1 MGRLLGPRA
10 NRAVVVGRDAS
21 ERLGR
26 ARVGTG
32 LAFGLVGFV
41 YFTWAAR
48 LPAIKADLGLSNGQ
62 LAVALV
68 GLEAGALAGLQLGGV
83 LVPRTGSRAALAVAL
98 PALAVLLAGPG
109 LAWSLATLTVAAF
122 VLATA
127 VNVATVAMNAHGVA
141 VEQRYGRPILSG
153 MYAMHSL
160 GGILGAGLGAVAAA
174 LAVARAGHFLVVAAV
189 AALAG
194 LASSRLLLPSSIDAG
209 PAGRSRRPSGSSA
222 AMATRGGWLRGW
234 SGPVVVLGALAFCVE
249 LAQSSGS
256 MWGAVHLRDNLG
268 ADASTAAAGVAA
280 LMAGTTAGRLVGD
293 PLRARVGPAR
303 LFRVGGLIAGIGFG
317 VSLLFTVPA
326 AGIVGLAL
334 LGVGTSFLLPL
345 TVSAAGSLEGGAAP
359 AVARVATL
367 GCLGSFTGPA
377 LIGALAGAVNLT
389 VALGVPAL
397 LVAGTAAYARAVRP
411 ARQDPEPRVV
421 RPAAGHSP
429 GP

>member
-1 MGRLLGPRA
+1 MGRRRGPRS
-10 NRAVVVGRDAS
+10 NRVVVASRDAS
-21 ERLGR
+21 ARLRR

-32 LAFGLVGFV
+32 LAFGLVGLV

-98 PALAVLLAGPG
+98 PSLAVLLAGPG
-109 LAWSLATLTVAAF
+109 LAGNLPTLTASAV

-153 MYAMHSL
+153 LYAMHSL
-160 GGILGAGLGAVAAA
+160 GGIVGAGLGAVAAA
-174 LAVARAGHFLVVAAV
+174 LAVGRAGHFVVMATVVAGV
-189 AALAG
+189 GFAA
-194 LASSRLLLPSSIDAG
+194 SRLLLPSSVDAT
-209 PAGRSRRPSGSSA
+209 PAGWSRPDRQSSA
-222 AMATRGGWLRGW
+222 ATTTLGGWLRGW
-234 SGPVVVLGALAFCVE
+234 SGRIVLLGALAFCVE

-268 ADASTAAAGVAA
+268 ASASTAAAGIAA
-280 LMAGTTAGRLVGD
+280 LMAGTTVGRLVGD
-293 PLRARVGPAR
+293 PLRTRVGPAR
-303 LFRVGGLIAGIGFG
+303 LFRVGGLLAGVGFG
-317 VSLLFTVPA
+317 ASLLFTVPA
-326 AGIVGLAL
+326 AGIVGLTL

-345 TVSAAGSLEGGAAP
+345 AVSAAGSLEGETAP

-377 LIGALAGAVNLT
+377 LMGALAGAINLT
-389 VALGVPAL
+389 VALAAPAL
-397 LVAGTAAYARAVRP
+397 LVAGTAAYARAVQPAPKSREQQRP
-411 ARQDPEPRVV
+411 VTTR
-421 RPAAGHSP
+421 
-429 GP
+429 

>member
-1 MGRLLGPRA
+1 MGRLLGPRS
-10 NRAVVVGRDAS
+10 NRAVVVGRGAS
-21 ERLGR
+21 ERLRR

-83 LVPRTGSRAALAVAL
+83 LVPRTGSRAALAVAM

-109 LAWSLATLTVAAF
+109 LARSLPALTAAAF

-160 GGILGAGLGAVAAA
+160 GGILGAGLGAAAAA
-174 LAVARAGHFLVVAAV
+174 LAVGRAGHFLVVATV
-189 AALAG
+189 AAVAG

-209 PAGRSRRPSGSSA
+209 PAGRSRRSGSSA
-222 AMATRGGWLRGW
+222 AMATLGGWLRGW
-234 SGPVVVLGALAFCVE
+234 SGPVVLLGALAFCVE

-268 ADASTAAAGVAA
+268 ASASTAAAGIAA

-303 LFRVGGLIAGIGFG
+303 LFRVGGLTAGIGFG
-317 VSLLFTVPA
+317 ASLLFTVPA

-345 TVSAAGSLEGGAAP
+345 TVSAAGNLEGGAAP

-377 LIGALAGAVNLT
+377 LIGALAGVVNLT

-411 ARQDPEPRVV
+411 ARQDPEPRVA